1 MFYLKCFVVL
11 NRRSIAQESLQHT
24 RNEKS
29 RYTNQSSN
37 KLASIER
44 HDPNRN
50 KCHKLNDMISTDRNN
65 LNGNLN
71 SANSNSDG
79 NVMGSTSIVMRD
91 RYQHPALIT
100 IMNEM
105 QGLNFRGTKEILT
118 QTFLIHFHGNCFGF
132 SQSLFYS
139 VHFNIYFN
147 FEFDF
152 NLFIFQSVHIQIIN
166 KKPGYYNNNSIT
178 LRIRQAQD
186 DVHTSQHQHVSR
198 IYLNDTKT

>member
-1 MFYLKCFVVL
+1 MLKSDEFFHSFSLALSRLFFIVIETNSLTNASKTYFSFGLICYPARCQIHSSVL
-11 NRRSIAQESLQHT
+11 FFSPKKKKQNEKRRKKIHFWIILFLFIWNGFLFFNRRSIAQDSLQYT

-71 SANSNSDG
+71 STNSNSDG
-79 NVMGSTSIVMRD
+79 NVMGSASVVMRE

-105 QGLNFRGTKEILT
+105 QGMNFRGK
-118 QTFLIHFHGNCFGF
+118 Q
-132 SQSLFYS
+132 
-139 VHFNIYFN
+139 
-147 FEFDF
+147 
-152 NLFIFQSVHIQIIN
+152 
-166 KKPGYYNNNSIT
+166 
-178 LRIRQAQD
+178 
-186 DVHTSQHQHVSR
+186 
-198 IYLNDTKT
+198 